1 MLLCKECHTE
11 VDTERPDDFPVD
23 VLRKFKS
30 DHEARVYRLTG
41 LSKDRDTVA
50 VVMKAQI
57 AGRSMDI
64 SDDEMQSAVA
74 PNYLRTREIVEIDLT
89 KLPDRADTTYWRA
102 ACSAID
108 ADIDR
113 LKNTKPRENR
123 TLRLSVFALGP
134 IPLLIFLGSKLND
147 KQDVDI
153 YQRHRLP
160 ETWTWNEGPGDARF
174 VTRQLTNEG
183 EKVALLVNV
192 SGTNSAEFVAKSMGP
207 SKVYELTLD
216 GQLPSLSVLRTRAD
230 LDRFTAAYMHA
241 LTTIRANHPTL
252 EKLHLFPAVPAPV
265 AIVMGRNRLP
275 KVDPP
280 LLVYD
285 RDQRAGG
292 FVATI
297 QVGTKAPEV
306 AA

>member
-30 DHEARVYRLTG
+30 DHEARIYRLTG

-50 VVMKAQI
+50 VLMKAQI

-64 SDDEMQSAVA
+64 ADDEMQSAVA
-74 PNYLRTREIVEIDLT
+74 PNYLRTRETVEIDLT
-89 KLPDRADTTYWRA
+89 KLPDRADTTYWQA

-108 ADIDR
+108 SDIDR
-113 LKNTKPRENR
+113 LKNVKSRENR
-123 TLRLSVFALGP
+123 TLRLSVFALAP
-134 IPLLIFLGSKLND
+134 IPLLIYLGSKLND

-153 YQRHRLP
+153 YQRHRIP
-160 ETWTWNEGPGDARF
+160 ETWTWQEGPGDAQF
-174 VTRQLTNEG
+174 VTRKLTNEG
-183 EKVALLVNV
+183 KNVALLVNV
-192 SGTNSAEFVAKSMGP
+192 SGTNTVEIVTKTIGESE
-207 SKVYELTLD
+207 VYKLTLD
-216 GQLPSLSVLRTRAD
+216 GLAPSLTVLRTRAD
-230 LDRFTAAYMHA
+230 LDRFSAAYMHA
-241 LTTIRANHPTL
+241 LAIIRANHPTL

-265 AIVMGRNRLP
+265 AIIMGRNRLP

-280 LLVYD
+280 LLAYD

-297 QVGTKAPEV
+297 QVGTMAPEV
-306 AA
+306 VA